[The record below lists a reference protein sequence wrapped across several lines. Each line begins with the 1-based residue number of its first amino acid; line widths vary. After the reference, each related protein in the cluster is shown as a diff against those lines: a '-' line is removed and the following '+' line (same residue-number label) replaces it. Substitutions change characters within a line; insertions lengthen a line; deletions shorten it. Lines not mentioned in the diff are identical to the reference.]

1 VIDPIKRKP
10 SGVVPPGSGPAVEAS
25 WSPDGTHIVY
35 SQNGQLVLDQP
46 NVKNAAPFQLT
57 APQPGIAYLNPAFA
71 PTLNKLVVAFVQRT
85 ATSAKLCF
93 ATIGKFALNPSCTS
107 PPAGWDIGGEVDWAP
122 GGQTILTLGTRN
134 RGANFG
140 LLQFNSNVAY
150 STQASDWGHGTLVT
164 NASVAGQGV
173 FEGQFSP
180 DGKKIALVAGSVSSG
195 FGLYIVP
202 AGNGASTFA
211 FTNQQQ
217 LPGIQ
222 ACQVSW
228 RGDGREL
235 AVMQPSGPCG
245 PNATGTIVA
254 VNPANPSST
263 TILATN
269 AAHPAWQ
276 PLLTG
281 S

>member
-1 VIDPIKRKP
+1 
-10 SGVVPPGSGPAVEAS
+10 
-25 WSPDGTHIVY
+25 
-35 SQNGQLVLDQP
+35 
-46 NVKNAAPFQLT
+46 
-57 APQPGIAYLNPAFA
+57 
-71 PTLNKLVVAFVQRT
+71 
-85 ATSAKLCF
+85 
-93 ATIGKFALNPSCTS
+93 
-107 PPAGWDIGGEVDWAP
+107 
-122 GGQTILTLGTRN
+122 
-134 RGANFG
+134 
-140 LLQFNSNVAY
+140 
-150 STQASDWGHGTLVT
+150 VT